1 MSNIDW
7 LVLITTLLVLVLYG
21 LYKGRKQKDLHSYL
35 LAGKELPWYH
45 VLLSV
50 MATQASAITFLSVP
64 GQAYTDG
71 MRFLQFYFGLPLAM
85 IVLCITFV
93 PIYHKLKVFTAYEF
107 LETRFDLKTRQLT
120 SFLFLLQRGL
130 STGLSIYAPSIILSV
145 ILKIPIHYTTLIIGL
160 LVIVYTV
167 YGGTKAV
174 SYTQLLQM
182 AIIFS
187 GLILA
192 GYYVLQLLPSN
203 VGIKTALHIAGDAGK
218 MNLINFDF
226 SWSDRYNIWS
236 GIIGGFFLQL
246 SYFGTDQSQV
256 GRYLTAHSVK
266 QSRMGLIMNGILK
279 IPMQF
284 FILMLGILVFV
295 FYQFNQPPVLFNEKE
310 ISQKSVSVLNDS
322 QYIQYK
328 TDYNKAGEEKKVAAI
343 NLANAYELNNE
354 TKIDAA
360 RKTFLTASAA
370 SDSIRINAKNFIK
383 QNSNAE
389 QNDGNYIFLTFV
401 INHLPHGLVGLL
413 IAIIFLASMGSLASG
428 LNSLASSSIIDFY
441 KRGHLKNYSDSHYL
455 ASSRIATFA
464 WGLFCIGVAL
474 FAGKLGNLVEA
485 VNVLGS
491 LFYGTILGI
500 FIVAF
505 YLKNIKGSSV
515 FYPALI
521 TECFVIACWHYE
533 VMAFLWLNVLGCIM
547 VVGLSLLSSKFFKNE
562 HHST

>member
-1 MSNIDW
+1 MQTADW
-7 LVLITTLLVLVLYG
+7 IVLVSTIGVLVLYG
-21 LYKGRKQKDLHSYL
+21 LYKGRSQKDIHSYL

-93 PIYHKLKVFTAYEF
+93 PIFHKLKVFTAYEF

-130 STGLSIYAPSIILSV
+130 STGLSIYAPGIILSV
-145 ILKIPIHYTTLIIGL
+145 ILKVPVQYTTLAIGV

-182 AIIFS
+182 IIIFS

-192 GYYVLQLLPSN
+192 GYYSLKLLPQN
-203 VGIKTALHIAGDAGK
+203 IGIGTALHLAGDAGK
-218 MNLINFDF
+218 MNLINFEFD
-226 SWSDRYNIWS
+226 WRDRYNIWS

-256 GRYLTAHSVK
+256 GRYLTAHSIK
-266 QSRMGLIMNGILK
+266 HSRMGLIINGMLK

-284 FILMLGILVFV
+284 FILLLGVLVYV
-295 FYQFNQPPVLFNEKE
+295 FYLFNQPPLLFNESE
-310 ISQKSVSVLNDS
+310 ILRNNKNVLTDTTYL
-322 QYIQYK
+322 QLKQEYETAHYLK
-328 TDYNKAGEEKKVAAI
+328 TQAAAD
-343 NLANAYELNNE
+343 LANAYNNRQQVEEKKE
-354 TKIDAA
+354 TFRA
-360 RKTFLTASAA
+360 LTAT
-370 SDSIRINAKNFIK
+370 SDSIRKKAKDFLSSK
-383 QNSNAE
+383 KVTE

-401 INHLPHGLVGLL
+401 IKHLPTGLVGLL

-428 LNSLASSSIIDFY
+428 LNSLAASTVVDFY
-441 KRGHLKNYSDSHYL
+441 RRNHKNQSVPKHYL
-455 ASSRIATFA
+455 RASRISTLA
-464 WGLFCIGVAL
+464 WGLFCIAAAL
-474 FAGKLGNLVEA
+474 FASKLGNLVEA

-500 FIVAF
+500 FLVAF
-505 YLKNIKGSSV
+505 YVKKIKGNAV
-515 FYPALI
+515 LIPAII
-521 TECFVIACWHYE
+521 TELFVIVCWYFD
-533 VMAFLWLNVLGCIM
+533 VMAFLWLNVLGCVM
-547 VVGLSLLSSKFFKNE
+547 VMGLSYLNMVLKGNK
-562 HHST
+562 

>member
-1 MSNIDW
+1 MQPIDW
-7 LVLITTLLVLVLYG
+7 VVLISTLTILVLYG
-21 LYKGRKQKDLHSYL
+21 LYKGRSQKNIDSFL

-85 IVLCITFV
+85 IVLSVTFV
-93 PIYHKLKVFTAYEF
+93 PIFHKLRVFTAYEF
-107 LETRFDLKTRQLT
+107 LETRFDQKTRQLT
-120 SFLFLLQRGL
+120 SSLFLLQRGL
-130 STGLSIYAPSIILSV
+130 STGLSIYAPAIILSV
-145 ILKIPIHYTTLIIGL
+145 ILKTHVEYTTLIIGL
-160 LVIVYTV
+160 LVIVYTA

-182 AIIFS
+182 AIVFS

-192 GYYVLQLLPSN
+192 GYYAIKLLPVN
-203 VGIKTALHIAGDAGK
+203 VSIGTALHMAGDAGK

-226 SWSDRYNIWS
+226 DWHDRYNIWS

-256 GRYLTAHSVK
+256 GRYLTAHSIK
-266 QSRMGLIMNGILK
+266 QSRMGLLMNGLLK

-284 FILMLGILVFV
+284 FILMLGVLVFV
-295 FYQFNQPPVLFNEKE
+295 FYQFNQPPLLFNEKE
-310 ISQKSVSVLNDS
+310 ISKKNVEVLNDQS
-322 QYIQYK
+322 YQNIKKQYEVANQ
-328 TDYNKAGEEKKVAAI
+328 NKAAAATQLANSYQNENQIAI
-343 NLANAYELNNE
+343 NQSKEIYL
-354 TKIDAA
+354 
-360 RKTFLTASAA
+360 SHVAA
-370 SDSIRINAKNFIK
+370 SDSIRKQAKDYLASKNV
-383 QNSNAE
+383 AE

-401 INHLPHGLVGLL
+401 INHLPQGLVGLL

-428 LNSLASSSIIDFY
+428 LNSLASASIVDFY
-441 KRGHLKNYSDSHYL
+441 IRSHKTSQSDKHYL
-455 ASSRIATFA
+455 RSSRIATLA
-464 WGLFCIGVAL
+464 WGLFCIASAL
-474 FAGKLGNLVEA
+474 FASKLGNLVEA

-505 YLKNIKGSSV
+505 YCKSIKGSVV
-515 FYPALI
+515 FIPALVA
-521 TECFVIACWHYE
+521 ELFVVVCWYFD
-533 VMAFLWLNVLGCIM
+533 VMAFLWLNVLGCFM
-547 VVGLSLLSSKFFKNE
+547 VVIFSYFASFLKSNK
-562 HHST
+562 

>member
-21 LYKGRKQKDLHSYL
+21 LYKGRQQKDLHSYL

-145 ILKIPIHYTTLIIGL
+145 ILKIPIYYTTLIIGL
-160 LVIVYTV
+160 LVIIYTV

-182 AIIFS
+182 TIIFS

-192 GYYVLQLLPSN
+192 GYYVMQLLPSN

-256 GRYLTAHSVK
+256 GRYLTAHSIK

-284 FILMLGILVFV
+284 FILMLGILVC
-295 FYQFNQPPVLFNEKE
+295 VL
-310 ISQKSVSVLNDS
+310 SV
-322 QYIQYK
+322 
-328 TDYNKAGEEKKVAAI
+328 
-343 NLANAYELNNE
+343 
-354 TKIDAA
+354 
-360 RKTFLTASAA
+360 
-370 SDSIRINAKNFIK
+370 
-383 QNSNAE
+383 
-389 QNDGNYIFLTFV
+389 
-401 INHLPHGLVGLL
+401 
-413 IAIIFLASMGSLASG
+413 
-428 LNSLASSSIIDFY
+428 
-441 KRGHLKNYSDSHYL
+441 
-455 ASSRIATFA
+455 
-464 WGLFCIGVAL
+464 
-474 FAGKLGNLVEA
+474 
-485 VNVLGS
+485 
-491 LFYGTILGI
+491 
-500 FIVAF
+500 
-505 YLKNIKGSSV
+505 
-515 FYPALI
+515 
-521 TECFVIACWHYE
+521 
-533 VMAFLWLNVLGCIM
+533 
-547 VVGLSLLSSKFFKNE
+547 
-562 HHST
+562 